1 MSYQRIRLE
10 EREEIF
16 RLRYLEHLTMK
27 QIGEKLGR
35 DKSSI
40 SRELKRGTKNRIY
53 NPLTGE
59 AHRRNMR
66 KLQCPKLK
74 VTDEIWELAKPKLEK
89 RWPPSEIAGWLEREY
104 NYKVSA
110 GTIYNYIHFHMKG
123 ELKKL
128 ALSELRLKGKKRR
141 KGGEKA
147 EKRGKIAEMTLID
160 ERPAEVE
167 GREIAGHWEGDLII
181 GKGHKSAIL
190 VTVERKS
197 RYVQM
202 DLLLEYG
209 AGTVRKTV
217 ERRFKRIEPS
227 LVKSITF
234 DQGKENSEHKK
245 LAERAKIKV
254 YFCHPHS
261 PWEKGTCENTNYLIR
276 DMLDGITDFRE
287 LTQRRVSQIAKDLND
302 RPRMTL
308 DHKTPKEVLFSC
320 ARNC

>member
-53 NPLTGE
+53 SPLAGE
-59 AHRRNMR
+59 AHKRNMR

-74 VTDEIWELAKPKLEK
+74 VTDEIREPAKPKLEK
-89 RWPPSEIAGWLEREY
+89 RRPPPEIAGRLEREY
-104 NYKVSA
+104 NYKMSA
-110 GTIYNYIHFHMKG
+110 GTIYNYIRFHMKG

-128 ALSELRLKGKKRR
+128 ALSGLRLKGKKRR

-147 EKRGKIAEMTLID
+147 EKRGKITEMTLID
-160 ERPAEVE
+160 GRPAEVE
-167 GREIAGHWEGDLII
+167 GREIAGRWEGDLII

-197 RYVQM
+197 RFVQM
-202 DLLLEYG
+202 DLLPEYG
-209 AGTVRKTV
+209 AGTVRKAV
-217 ERRFKRIEPS
+217 ERRFKRLEPG
-227 LVKSITF
+227 LVKSIT
-234 DQGKENSEHKK
+234 
-245 LAERAKIKV
+245 
-254 YFCHPHS
+254 
-261 PWEKGTCENTNYLIR
+261 
-276 DMLDGITDFRE
+276 
-287 LTQRRVSQIAKDLND
+287 
-302 RPRMTL
+302 
-308 DHKTPKEVLFSC
+308 
-320 ARNC
+320 